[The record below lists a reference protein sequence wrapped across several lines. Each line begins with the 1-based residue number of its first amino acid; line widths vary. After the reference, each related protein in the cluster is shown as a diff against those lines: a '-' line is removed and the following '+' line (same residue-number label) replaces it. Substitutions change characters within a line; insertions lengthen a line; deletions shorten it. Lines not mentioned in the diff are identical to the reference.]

1 MTEQNIL
8 EHENTRLIAGNE
20 AFSLYLF
27 SGTMKDDLHVVFKSG
42 DLAIFVCLTGSLI
55 SSTKTLSY
63 HLSEKLISFALKHD
77 CRKTIPRDVFTE
89 ILIITFSQ
97 NTLEQLIRDS
107 GENVRLTMSNFTSCQ
122 CTVHNCNSEI
132 LSLAHKLLKEATE
145 KYWGQKMRMQLIFNE
160 LLVCFVR
167 LFTADQHQGGD
178 LAAVKARDILD
189 GNPDQDLD
197 LEKLAEACSVSKSH
211 LCRVF
216 KKLTGQTVSNYLN
229 SVRIA
234 RACELL
240 SETGF
245 SIEEV
250 ALRSGFNNPSY
261 FFRVFKKQ
269 TGKLPLEWRK
279 THSLAKALNNAVS
292 RQ

>member
-8 EHENTRLIAGNE
+8 EHENTRLIADNE

-27 SGTMKDDLHVVFKSG
+27 SGCMQSDLNVVFKSG
-42 DLAIFVCLTGSLI
+42 DLAIFVCFSGRLI
-55 SSTKTLSY
+55 SSTSALSY

-97 NTLEQLIRDS
+97 NTLEKLIKDS

-132 LSLAHKLLKEATE
+132 LALAHKLLKEATE
-145 KYWGQKMRMQLIFNE
+145 KYWGHKISLQLIFSE
-160 LLVCFVR
+160 LLVSFVR
-167 LFTADQHQGGD
+167 LFTADNSQSGD
-178 LAAVKARDILD
+178 RAAFQARDILD
-189 GNPDQDLD
+189 ASPENDVD
-197 LEKLAEACSVSKSH
+197 LEKLSEACSVSKSH

-216 KKLTGQTVSNYLN
+216 KKLTGQTVTQYLN
-229 SVRIA
+229 AVRVSK
-234 RACELL
+234 ACELL
-240 SETGF
+240 SETDL
-245 SIEEV
+245 SIEAI
-250 ALRSGFNNPSY
+250 ALKTGFNNPSY

-269 TGKLPLEWRK
+269 TGKLPLAWRK
-279 THSLAKALNNAVS
+279 TDSVAKKLNNTAL
-292 RQ
+292 

>member
-8 EHENTRLIAGNE
+8 EHENTRLIADNE

-27 SGTMKDDLHVVFKSG
+27 SGCMQSDLNVVFKSG
-42 DLAIFVCLTGSLI
+42 DLAIFVCLSGRLI
-55 SSTKTLSY
+55 SSTSALSY

-97 NTLEQLIRDS
+97 NTLEKLIKDS

-132 LSLAHKLLKEATE
+132 LTLAHKLLKEATE
-145 KYWGQKMRMQLIFNE
+145 KYWGHKISLQLIFSE
-160 LLVCFVR
+160 LLVSFVR
-167 LFTADQHQGGD
+167 LFTADNSQSGD
-178 LAAVKARDILD
+178 RAAFQARDILD
-189 GNPDQDLD
+189 ASPENDVD
-197 LEKLAEACSVSKSH
+197 LEKLSEACSVSKSH

-216 KKLTGQTVSNYLN
+216 KKLTGQTVTQYLN
-229 SVRIA
+229 AVRVSK
-234 RACELL
+234 ACELL
-240 SETGF
+240 SETDL
-245 SIEEV
+245 SIEAI
-250 ALRSGFNNPSY
+250 ALKTGFNNPSY

-269 TGKLPLEWRK
+269 TGKLPLAWRK
-279 THSLAKALNNAVS
+279 TDSVAKKLNNTAL
-292 RQ
+292 

>member
-8 EHENTRLIAGNE
+8 EHENTRLIADNE

-27 SGTMKDDLHVVFKSG
+27 SGCMQSDLNVVFKSG
-42 DLAIFVCLTGSLI
+42 DLAIFVCLSGRLI
-55 SSTKTLSY
+55 SSTSALSY

-97 NTLEQLIRDS
+97 NTLEKLIKDS

-132 LSLAHKLLKEATE
+132 LALAHKLLKEATE
-145 KYWGQKMRMQLIFNE
+145 KYWGHTISLQLIFCE
-160 LLVCFVR
+160 LLVSFVR
-167 LFTADQHQGGD
+167 LFTADNSQSGD
-178 LAAVKARDILD
+178 RAAFQARDILD
-189 GNPDQDLD
+189 ASPENDVDLD
-197 LEKLAEACSVSKSH
+197 KLSEACSVSKSH

-216 KKLTGQTVSNYLN
+216 KKLTGQTVTQYLN
-229 SVRIA
+229 AVRVSK
-234 RACELL
+234 ACELL
-240 SETGF
+240 SETDL
-245 SIEEV
+245 SIEAI
-250 ALRSGFNNPSY
+250 ALKTGFNNPSY

-269 TGKLPLEWRK
+269 TGKLPLAWRK
-279 THSLAKALNNAVS
+279 TDSVAKKLNNTAL
-292 RQ
+292 